1 MPDFAYVIIYVA
13 LSAFVVWL
21 AMKLGKYVD
30 LMDRKSNVSGAF
42 IGGVLLAA
50 VTSLPELFTSIAA
63 VTIVKNNS
71 LVVGNILGSN
81 LVNLAFFTLI
91 MLIFTRKF
99 RSARFEKNLK
109 ITLIV
114 TVVIYA
120 MIAVMLYFADS
131 MRVGWFNALSP
142 IILAIYL
149 LYVYRMPRSAEEEED
164 KSSADDNLTLKKII
178 IRFAIC
184 AVLLI
189 GASLGITYTADHVAA
204 MIGMN
209 SVIAG
214 ALFLGVATSLPEL
227 ISSITL
233 CYRGNFNASAANIFG
248 SNLFNF
254 SIICLADFISFDDGA
269 SPMYELTSESLLL
282 TMLCVASTVAVVAML
297 CLKERLMKKDGGM
310 LGARGLTACH
320 TLNLLPIAFYAL
332 FVVLPLFVTINV

>member
-1 MPDFAYVIIYVA
+1 MPDFVYVMIYAV
-13 LSAFVVWL
+13 LSAIVVWL
-21 AMKLGKYVD
+21 AIKLGKYVD
-30 LMDRKSNVSGAF
+30 LMDSKSNVSGAF

-81 LVNLAFFTLI
+81 LVNLAFFTVI

-114 TVVIYA
+114 TVVVYA
-120 MIAVMLYFADS
+120 MIAVMLYFSDS
-131 MRVGWFNALSP
+131 MRIGWFNALSP
-142 IILAIYL
+142 IILAVYL
-149 LYVYRMPRSAEEEED
+149 LYIYRMPRNAEEAAD
-164 KSSADDNLTLKKII
+164 KKSSDDGLTLKQII
-178 IRFAIC
+178 IRFSIC

-189 GASLGITYTADHVAA
+189 GASLGITYTADHVAEL
-204 MIGMN
+204 IGMN

-233 CYRGNFNASAANIFG
+233 CARGNFNASAANIFG

-254 SIICLADFISFDDGA
+254 SIICIADFISFDDGT

-282 TMLCVASTVAVVAML
+282 TMLCIASTVAVVAML
-297 CLKERLMKKDGGM
+297 CLKERLMKKNSG
-310 LGARGLTACH
+310 LLSARGLTACH
-320 TLNLLPIAFYAL
+320 ALNLLPIAFYAL
-332 FVVLPLFVTINV
+332 FVILPLVVTVYV